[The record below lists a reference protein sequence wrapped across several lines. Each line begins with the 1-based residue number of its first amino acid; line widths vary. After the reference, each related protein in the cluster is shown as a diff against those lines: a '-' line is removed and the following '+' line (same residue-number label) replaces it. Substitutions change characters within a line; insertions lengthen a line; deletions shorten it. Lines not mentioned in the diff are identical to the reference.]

1 MYLLNELANKMKVY
15 YVTISK
21 KNIGCISFNKLDR
34 MYGAYKIHSCDI
46 SDFKGQ
52 LLGSEWLD

>member
-1 MYLLNELANKMKVY
+1 MKVY

-21 KNIGCISFNKLDR
+21 KNIGCFSFNKLDR
-34 MYGAYKIHSCDI
+34 MYGTYKIHSCDI